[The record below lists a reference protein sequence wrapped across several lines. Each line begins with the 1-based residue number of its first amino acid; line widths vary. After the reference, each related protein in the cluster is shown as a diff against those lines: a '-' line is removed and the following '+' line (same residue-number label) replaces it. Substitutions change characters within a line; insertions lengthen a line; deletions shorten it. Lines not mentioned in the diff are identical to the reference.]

1 MKRKSTSL
9 LVAVSALLLAA
20 LLCACG
26 STAQSRFY
34 TLGSMAGID
43 SSGKVPVVPGGL
55 TVGVGPVDIPD
66 YLERP
71 QIVTRSGDNGL
82 EVAQYDRWAG
92 SLKQDIMRVLIR
104 DLSAYL
110 PPGAKV
116 LSWKRGIPVDYR
128 VAVDVTSLDVIPG
141 RSVQLRGQWAIF
153 GSEPK
158 NPLVLRIRS
167 FTEPLTGNDM
177 NTTVAGMGKA
187 VGQLGQAIA
196 ADIGAQ
202 AAQGSSPTPAT
213 EDKQSRQ

>member
-1 MKRKSTSL
+1 MKRKSIPL

-26 STAQSRFY
+26 STAPSRFY
-34 TLGSMAGID
+34 TLGSMDGID
-43 SSGKVPVVPGGL
+43 SSGKAPVMPGGM
-55 TVGVGPVDIPD
+55 TVGVGPLDIPD

-110 PPGAKV
+110 PSGAMV
-116 LSWKRGIPVDYR
+116 LSWKRGIPVNYR
-128 VAVDVTSLDVIPG
+128 VAVEVTGLDVIPG
-141 RSVQLRGQWAIF
+141 SSVLLRGQWAIF

-158 NPLVLRIRS
+158 NPLVLRSRS

-196 ADIGAQ
+196 ADI
-202 AAQGSSPTPAT
+202 AAQTGHGSSPTPAKK
-213 EDKQSRQ
+213 DKQSR